1 MKNPKTTAFG
11 ILTIISIVVNL
22 AMQFMAGEVT
32 GPEIG
37 AAISGITGAIGL
49 ITARDAQPAQ

>member
-11 ILTIISIVVNL
+11 ILTIIGIVVNL
-22 AMQFMAGEVT
+22 ALQFLAGNVT

-37 AAISGITGAIGL
+37 TAVSGITAAIGL
-49 ITARDAQPAQ
+49 IVARDAQPTP